1 MRKISA
7 ILIYTAII
15 GFIVTAIANVLHRR
29 DIGAV
34 TMVAS
39 CTALLA
45 GALTA
50 ILVTGKKAADNSIK
64 SSGQAQQIIAY
75 VGVIIFVTGILLKK
89 NHINGSEFLIIG
101 GLILVL
107 VFAVII
113 LIQLITNKRFK
124 VNPPATHYLLPSEME
139 QYTGVYTNPA
149 LKMVITVRITEDGA
163 MLDAQVKGQAAYLIN
178 PIEPN
183 VFNNLQ
189 LKLVMIF
196 KPEHKE
202 FLLIQNGGYYHF
214 LREES
219 VVFMAY

>member
-1 MRKISA
+1 MHSPNLFMRKLPA
-7 ILIYTAII
+7 ILIYTALI
-15 GFIVTAIANVLHRR
+15 GFTITAITNILHRR

-50 ILVTGKKAADNSIK
+50 ILVSGKKAADNSIK
-64 SSGQAQQIIAY
+64 SSGQRTQIIAY

-89 NHINGSEFLIIG
+89 KHINGSEFLIIG

-107 VFAVII
+107 VFAI
-113 LIQLITNKRFK
+113 LILFQLITIKRYNVK
-124 VNPPATHYLLPSEME
+124 CPDNHYLLPSELE

-149 LKMVITVRITEDGA
+149 LKMVISVRINVNGTTLE
-163 MLDAQVKGQAAYLIN
+163 AQVKGQAAYLIN

-189 LKLVMIF
+189 LKLVLIF

-202 FLLIQNGGYYHF
+202 FVLIQNGGYYHF
-214 LREES
+214 SLQR
-219 VVFMAY
+219 